1 MILRNCKRKLTG
13 VRWQAW
19 NDMSLLKFSQISKK
33 PKFALGTVSKL
44 CGLTGK
50 WDIVGRGTKGVLKK
64 IKGDKGP
71 IVD

>member
-1 MILRNCKRKLTG
+1 MTCPYF
-13 VRWQAW
+13 
-19 NDMSLLKFSQISKK
+19 KFSQISKK

-71 IVD
+71 IVN